1 MNKRIKV
8 LVSAVLAAVMLVLCI
23 PFTAAAAGTTV
34 SVTIEAYATA
44 NSWVSAT
51 KYGTITMDGGITV
64 TATGTDANTGKYY
77 SGNYGHQWRIYQ
89 AGNPTV
95 VVNGNGATI
104 ETVKITYASV
114 KTGVLTYNGSS
125 VASGTAVTVNAATAT
140 FGVSDTNASEDKGQV
155 RITKIEVV
163 YTAAAG
169 AVCEHTYTDCDDTT
183 CDKGCGHTR
192 TAVAHKYDGCEDT
205 ACNTC
210 NKARTAL
217 EHKYTNE
224 YDAKCDNTGCTNTR
238 TVTLPAADSTLDLVT
253 ASKIGA
259 AQDHNTYTANKYYV
273 TGTVKT
279 VGSDKYGNI
288 TIEDEDGNTFY
299 LYTVKDNDGNLYEDV
314 TENKPVV
321 GAEAT
326 FYGPLGRY
334 NSTTQMNP
342 AVIYVKVENCEHE
355 YTNELDTT
363 CDKCGEPRTVT
374 LPAADS
380 TLDFATITKLGL
392 AQGHNNYTSAKYYF
406 VGTIKEITKAEY
418 GNLVLVDDAGNEFVV
433 YGSYD
438 STGTTGFAS
447 MTDPFEVG
455 DKVKVY
461 GIVGQYNG
469 TAQIKNG
476 WLTLETTTPPAGGEG
491 EGSGTVTPPTT
502 NPDTSDNVVVSVVV
516 AVVAL
521 FGLAYVSKKH

>member
-34 SVTIEAYATA
+34 SVTIQNYKTA
-44 NSWVSAT
+44 NGWTNGVEYNT
-51 KYGTITMDGGITV
+51 LVMDDVITV
-64 TATGTDANTGKYY
+64 TADGTDANTGKYY
-77 SGNYGHQWRIYQ
+77 DSGFEWRMYQ
-89 AGNPTV
+89 TGTPSIVVSASAG
-95 VVNGNGATI
+95 TI
-104 ETVKITYASV
+104 ETVKITYNV
-114 KTGVLTYNGSS
+114 KNTGVLTFNGSNVS
-125 VASGTAVTVNAATAT
+125 SGTAVTVNAASAT
-140 FGVSDTNASEDKGQV
+140 FSVGNTGSATNGQV
-155 RITKIEVV
+155 KITKIEVV

-238 TVTLPAADSTLDLVT
+238 TVTLPSANSTLDLVT

-342 AVIYVKVENCEHE
+342 AVIYVKVTNCEHE
-355 YTNELDTT
+355 YTNELDAT

-406 VGTIKEITKAEY
+406 VGTIKEVSNTQF
-418 GNLVLVDDAGNEFVV
+418 GNMTVEDEDGNVFTV

-438 STGTTGFAS
+438 ATGDKS
-447 MTDPFEVG
+447 YSEMTDPFVAG

-476 WLTLETTTPPAGGEG
+476 WLSAYTA
-491 EGSGTVTPPTT
+491 GSGTQGGGNQGAGSPNT
-502 NPDTSDNVVVSVVV
+502 NDSVVAYIAV

-521 FGLAYVSKKH
+521 FGIAYVSKKKH

>member
-8 LVSAVLAAVMLVLCI
+8 LVSAVLATVMLVLCI
-23 PFTAAAAGTTV
+23 PFTAAAADPTSATFDFTSLEGKGSDLSGSATLATLINGCE
-34 SVTIEAYATA
+34 STGSNYITAATA
-44 NSWVSAT
+44 T
-51 KYGTITMDGGITV
+51 KVY
-64 TATGTDANTGKYY
+64 
-77 SGNYGHQWRIYQ
+77 
-89 AGNPTV
+89 
-95 VVNGNGATI
+95 NGNGTGGKWAT
-104 ETVKITYASV
+104 TAGFLKFGTGSV
-114 KTGVLTYNGSS
+114 NGVLTLTLSKNVNKVEIVCYAWNDGASDTIK
-125 VASGTAVTVNAATAT
+125 VNSGTAVTAPNSGTWGTKTFEIDATNEITITTGKRGFVQSITVYFDNSGAAPSCT
-140 FGVSDTNASEDKGQV
+140 
-155 RITKIEVV
+155 
-163 YTAAAG
+163 
-169 AVCEHTYTDCDDTT
+169 HTYDDCEDTT
-183 CDKGCGHTR
+183 CNKCSEPR
-192 TAVAHKYDGCEDT
+192 TAPGHA
-205 ACNTC
+205 
-210 NKARTAL
+210 
-217 EHKYTNE
+217 YTNE
-224 YDAKCDNTGCTNTR
+224 YDASCNNDGCTNTR
-238 TVTLPAADSTLDLVT
+238 TVTLPAANSTLDLVT

-342 AVIYVKVENCEHE
+342 AVIYVKVTNCEHE
-355 YTNELDTT
+355 YTNELDAT

-406 VGTIKEITKAEY
+406 VGTIKEVSNPQF
-418 GNLVLVDDAGNEFVV
+418 GNMTVEDEDGNVFTV
-433 YGSYD
+433 YGSYNA
-438 STGTTGFAS
+438 TGDKS
-447 MTDPFEVG
+447 YSEMTDPFVAG

-476 WLTLETTTPPAGGEG
+476 WLSAYTA
-491 EGSGTVTPPTT
+491 GSGTQGGGNQGAGSPNTG
-502 NPDTSDNVVVSVVV
+502 DNVAAYIAV

-521 FGLAYVSKKH
+521 FGIAYVSKKKH